1 MGGSGLYLRVR
12 PFQLCSGLPQF
23 KVAARLDPN
32 DRRLESVVDH
42 IDDESGDFR
51 DR

>member
-12 PFQLCSGLPQF
+12 PFHYAPACTI

-42 IDDESGDFR
+42 IDDESGDS